1 MIQFEKS
8 PHVGDLLEFYA
19 KLKAR
24 EDVLNILS
32 SEIHNEAEAETIS
45 SFAWEVA
52 GFINE
57 DNENGIIVP
66 DSDDNTE
73 IIPDLSYEM
82 TKLMKNT
89 GYYHIWKIV
98 SDREIE

>member
-1 MIQFEKS
+1 MIHFERY
-8 PHVGDLLEFYA
+8 PHVGDLLKFYA
-19 KLKAR
+19 KRKNR
-24 EDVLNILS
+24 EEVLNILS
-32 SEIHNEAEAETIS
+32 SEIHNETEAETIS

-57 DNENGIIVP
+57 DNENGIVVL

-73 IIPDLSYEM
+73 IIPDLSYEI

-89 GYYHIWKIV
+89 GYYHIWQMV
-98 SDREIE
+98 SAREME